1 VKLFE
6 RLRRRPATPAHQA
19 KERLQILLAHERKH
33 PGGAD
38 FLPRLQ
44 RDLLEV
50 IAKYIQVDREAV
62 NIQLS
67 DQGTTSRLEVDIEIP
82 APVETNRRAPSLR

>member
-1 VKLFE
+1 MKLFD
-6 RLRRRPATPAHQA
+6 RLRRRPATPANQA

-44 RDLLEV
+44 QDLLKV
-50 IAKYIQVDREAV
+50 IAKYIEVDQNAG

-82 APVETNRRAPSLR
+82 VPNEPRRRAPSL